1 MGTRGY
7 RAYRHKGY
15 YHVHYNH
22 YDSYPDGLGVQVAA
36 EIPRDPEAYK
46 RWLDV
51 LRENLD
57 QDYENNKDAVDSDGD
72 GDYFITKTQPT
83 NDIMI
88 EWVYEIDLDHEVF
101 LVDANPLFALNNM
114 PTSEGFLEGIGVDS
128 YGHRSYD
135 PSTPEQHIYNWKSQP
150 PTVDDRVID
159 DYVARQSNSECDLSM
174 SELLGTKGLVGS
186 CETAR
191 LALYELIISRVM
203 MRWEIGHEIRV
214 LETVSDRS
222 EIDPFLFSVGLSI
235 VQVTIGPMLFGPK
248 AQDTPSLPEDSEFS
262 WLAPNILLRITTH
275 LDDERNLKKNILE
288 LVDEVVTNRQPGCV
302 TFGILFSFFH
312 CVIVRVDPQNGFTST
327 ATLQF
332 LPSFYANSPSTPGIA
347 AIGSLAYHCLDTPKG
362 STFHKDH
369 FLHQIPLDILEIIV
383 GYLGPSD
390 LLNLCAAAPGF
401 APAVE
406 DVLRFP
412 HIEDYR
418 LVGVVEDGKKEPSL
432 KSKAFCTQV
441 QHSMGPVM
449 IVGGKGTSEFVGGK
463 GTNSFGFSIG
473 GRDHRLAWK
482 LEAEK

>member
-15 YHVHYNH
+15 YHVRYNH

-46 RWLDV
+46 RWLEV

-57 QDYENNKDAVDSDGD
+57 RDYENNKDGVDSDDG

-128 YGHRSYD
+128 YGHRSCD
-135 PSTPEQHIYNWKSQP
+135 PSTPQQHIYNWKSQP
-150 PTVDDRVID
+150 PKVDDRVID
-159 DYVARQSNSECDLSM
+159 DYAARQSNSECGLSM

-186 CETAR
+186 CEATR
-191 LALYELIISRVM
+191 IALYELIISRIM
-203 MRWEIGHEIRV
+203 TRWEIGHEIRV
-214 LETVSDRS
+214 LETVSERS
-222 EIDPFLFSVGLSI
+222 GIDPFLISVGLNM
-235 VQVTIGPMLFGPK
+235 VQVTIGRMLFRPK
-248 AQDTPSLPEDSEFS
+248 VQEPSLFESSEFS
-262 WLAPNILLRITTH
+262 WLAPTILLRITTH
-275 LDDERNLKKNILE
+275 LDDERNSKKNILE

-312 CVIVRVDPQNGFTST
+312 CVIIRVDPQNLFTST
-327 ATLQF
+327 AALQF

-369 FLHQIPLDILEIIV
+369 FLHQIPLDVLETIV

-390 LLNLCAAAPGF
+390 LLNVCAAAPGF
-401 APAVE
+401 APAAE

-418 LVGVVEDGKKEPSL
+418 LVGVAEDGKGETSL

-449 IVGGKGTSEFVGGK
+449 VVGGE
-463 GTNSFGFSIG
+463 GTNSFEFFRG
-473 GRDHRLAWK
+473 GRNHRLAWK
-482 LEAEK
+482 LEEEK